1 MTFAPDVVV
10 GAIGETEKSRARA
23 DRGEDL
29 KSVEEYF
36 REAASLTLEGT
47 GLSKDDVDGL
57 GVVIPNQRETA
68 RYADNLA
75 ELLGFEDIDWLTV
88 AEHGG
93 ASPTELLLQGALAV
107 QQGVTETMLCLGA
120 DTPKPPEGSEALP
133 IPAPEHGFETNYM
146 APFGYQGPNSRVAL
160 VQNRYEHEHGIE
172 PEQLGKIAVAS
183 REHATHNPLAY
194 QDEPI
199 TIDEYLDSPILSDP
213 IRLLDAVIP
222 VNAGYGFLLSRA
234 GNADALDGPPV
245 RIETYGKRMVNADT
259 SRRPDVTTTGIAR
272 ATREAFA
279 TSDLTVEAMDFYQLY
294 DNYPISVVLQLED
307 VGLCAKGEG
316 GAFVE
321 RTDLSYDGDVPLN
334 TGGGQHSSG
343 QTGRAGGFTGI
354 NEAVRQLT
362 GRADGRQVP
371 DASVGLLTGLGGLS
385 YEKNYQHTTTVVL
398 ERGDDR

>member
-10 GAIGETEKSRARA
+10 GAIGETEKSRGRA
-23 DRGEDL
+23 DRGESTN
-29 KSVEEYF
+29 SVEEYF
-36 REAASLTLEGT
+36 REAATLTLEGT
-47 GLSKDDVDGL
+47 DFEKADVDGL
-57 GVVIPNQRETA
+57 GIVIPNQRETA

-93 ASPTELLLQGALAV
+93 ASPTELLLQGALAI

-120 DTPKPPEGSEALP
+120 DTPRPPGDSGTLP

-160 VQNRYEHEHGIE
+160 VQNRYEHEYGIE
-172 PEQLGKIAVAS
+172 PEQLGKIAVTS
-183 REHATHNPLAY
+183 REHAIRNPLAY
-194 QDEPI
+194 QDEPLSVE
-199 TIDEYLDSPILSDP
+199 EYLDSPVLSDP

-222 VNAGYGFLLSRA
+222 VNAGYGVLLTRA
-234 GNADALDGPPV
+234 ENIDRFEDPPV
-245 RIETYGKRMVNADT
+245 QIETYGKRMVNADT
-259 SRRPDVTTTGIAR
+259 RQRADVTTTGIAR
-272 ATREAFA
+272 ATEEAFEK
-279 TSDLTVEAMDFYQLY
+279 SRLTVEDMDFCQLY

-343 QTGRAGGFTGI
+343 QTGRTGGFTGI
-354 NEAVRQLT
+354 NESVRQLV
-362 GRADGRQVP
+362 GRAGDRQVP

-385 YEKNYQHTTTVVL
+385 YDRNYQHTTTIVL
-398 ERGDDR
+398 RRGVDG

>member
-1 MTFAPDVVV
+1 MTFAPDVVI
-10 GAIGETEKSRARA
+10 GAIGETEKSRAKA
-23 DRGEDL
+23 ERGEAL
-29 KSVEEYF
+29 LSVEEYF
-36 REAASLTLEGT
+36 AEAARLTLDGT
-47 GLSKDDVDGL
+47 DFGKSDVDGL
-57 GVVIPNQRETA
+57 GIVVPNQRETA

-107 QQGVTETMLCLGA
+107 QQGVAETMLCLGA
-120 DTPKPPEGSEALP
+120 DTPKPPGGGETLP

-172 PEQLGKIAVAS
+172 PGQLGKIAITQ
-183 REHATHNPLAY
+183 REHATRNPLAY
-194 QDEPI
+194 MDEPI
-199 TIDEYLDSPILSDP
+199 TLDDYLDSPILSDP
-213 IRLLDAVIP
+213 IRLLDAVVP
-222 VNAGYGFLLSRA
+222 VNAGYGFLLTRA
-234 GNADALDGPPV
+234 ENAGALDDPPV
-245 RIETYGKRMVNADT
+245 QVETYGKRMVNADT
-259 SRRPDVTTTGIAR
+259 TRRPDVTTTGVER
-272 ATREAFA
+272 ATREAFE
-279 TSDLTVEAMDFYQLY
+279 TSELTVEGMDFYQLY
-294 DNYPISVVLQLED
+294 DNYCISVVLQLED

-316 GAFVE
+316 GAFVD
-321 RTDLSYDGDVPLN
+321 RTDFSFDGDVPLN

-398 ERGDDR
+398 RRGVEA

>member
-10 GAIGETEKSRARA
+10 GAIGETGKSRAKA
-23 DRGEDL
+23 DRGEDV

-47 GLSKDDVDGL
+47 GLSKDDIDGL

-107 QQGVTETMLCLGA
+107 QQGVAETMLCLGA
-120 DTPKPPEGSEALP
+120 DTPKPPDGSGILP
-133 IPAPEHGFETNYM
+133 IPAPGHGFETNYM

-172 PEQLGKIAVAS
+172 PEQLGKIPVTS
-183 REHATHNPLAY
+183 REHATRNPLAY
-194 QDEPI
+194 QDGPI
-199 TIDEYLDSPILSDP
+199 TMDEYLDSPVLSDP

-222 VNAGYGFLLSRA
+222 VNAGYGFLLARA
-234 GNADALDGPPV
+234 GNAEALDGPPV

-259 SRRPDVTTTGIAR
+259 TRRPDITTTGIAR
-272 ATREAFA
+272 ATSEAFA
-279 TSDLTVEAMDFYQLY
+279 TSDLTVEGMDFYQLY

-307 VGLCAKGEG
+307 VGLCAKDEG

-371 DASVGLLTGLGGLS
+371 DASVGLVTGLGGLS
-385 YEKNYQHTTTVVL
+385 YEKNYQHTTTIVL

>member
-1 MTFAPDVVV
+1 MTFAPDVVL
-10 GAIGETEKSRARA
+10 GAIGETEKSRAKA
-23 DRGEDL
+23 ERGEATS
-29 KSVEEYF
+29 SVEEYF
-36 REAASLTLEGT
+36 AEAARLTLDGT
-47 GLSKDDVDGL
+47 PFSKGDVDGL
-57 GVVIPNQRETA
+57 GIVVPNQRETA

-107 QQGVTETMLCLGA
+107 QQGVAETMLCLGA
-120 DTPKPPEGSEALP
+120 DTPKPPGRGEALP
-133 IPAPEHGFETNYM
+133 IPAPDHGFETNYM

-172 PEQLGKIAVAS
+172 PAQLGKIAVTQ
-183 REHATHNPLAY
+183 REHATRNPLAY
-194 QDEPI
+194 MDEAI
-199 TIDEYLDSPILSDP
+199 TLGDYLDSPVLSDP
-213 IRLLDAVIP
+213 VRLLDAVVP
-222 VNAGYGFLLSRA
+222 VNAGYGFLLTSA
-234 GNADALDGPPV
+234 ENADALDDPPV
-245 RIETYGKRMVNADT
+245 QIETYGKRMVNADT
-259 SRRPDVTTTGIAR
+259 SRRPDVTTTGVAR

-279 TSDLTVEAMDFYQLY
+279 GSKLTVEGMDFYQLY
-294 DNYPISVVLQLED
+294 DNYCISVVMQLED
-307 VGLCAKGEG
+307 VGLCPKGDG

-321 RTDLSYDGDVPLN
+321 RTDLSFDGDVPLN

-343 QTGRAGGFTGI
+343 QTGRSGGFTGI

-371 DASVGLLTGLGGLS
+371 AASVGLLTGLGGLS

-398 ERGDDR
+398 RRGVAE

>member
-1 MTFAPDVVV
+1 MTFAPDVVL
-10 GAIGETEKSRARA
+10 GAVGETEKSRAKA
-23 DRGEDL
+23 GRGESL
-29 KSVEEYF
+29 RSVEEYF
-36 REAASLTLEGT
+36 ADAVRLTLEGT
-47 GLSKDDVDGL
+47 DFEASDVDGL
-57 GVVIPNQRETA
+57 GLVVPNQRETA

-107 QQGVTETMLCLGA
+107 QAGVVETMLCLGA
-120 DTPKPPEGSEALP
+120 DTPKPPDESGTLP
-133 IPAPEHGFETNYM
+133 IPAPDHGFETNYM

-172 PEQLGKIAVAS
+172 PAQLGEIAVTQ
-183 REHATHNPLAY
+183 RGHATRNPLAY
-194 QDEPI
+194 MDQPI
-199 TIDEYLDSPILSDP
+199 TIEDYLDSPVLSDP

-222 VNAGYGFLLSRA
+222 VNAGYGFLLTRA
-234 GNADALDGPPV
+234 ENADALADQPV
-245 RIETYGKRMVNADT
+245 QIATYGKRMVNADT
-259 SRRPDVTTTGIAR
+259 SRRPDVTTTGVAR
-272 ATREAFA
+272 ATREAFEN
-279 TSDLTVEAMDFYQLY
+279 SELGVEDMDFYQLY
-294 DNYPISVVLQLED
+294 DNYCISVVMQLED
-307 VGLCAKGEG
+307 VGLCPKGEG

-321 RTDLSYDGDVPLN
+321 RTDLSFDGEVPLN

-354 NEAVRQLT
+354 TEAVRQLT
-362 GRADGRQVP
+362 GRAEGRQVP

-398 ERGDDR
+398 RRGVEG

>member
-10 GAIGETEKSRARA
+10 GAVGETEKSRAHA
-23 DRGEDL
+23 DRGESMR
-29 KSVEEYF
+29 SVEEYF
-36 REAASLTLEGT
+36 RAAARLTLEGT
-47 GLSKDDVDGL
+47 GFSKDDVDGL
-57 GVVIPNQRETA
+57 GIVVPNQRETA

-75 ELLGFEDIDWLTV
+75 ELLGFEDIDWLVV

-93 ASPTELLLQGALAV
+93 ASPTELLLQGAVAV
-107 QQGVTETMLCLGA
+107 QQGVVETVLCLGA
-120 DTPKPPEGSEALP
+120 DTPKPPEGGETLP

-146 APFGYQGPNSRVAL
+146 APWGYQGPNSRIAL

-172 PEQLGKIAVAS
+172 PEQLGKIAVTH
-183 REHATHNPLAY
+183 REHATRNPLAY
-194 QDEPI
+194 MDEPI
-199 TIDEYLDSPILSDP
+199 TVEDYLDSPVLSDP
-213 IRLLDAVIP
+213 VRLLDAVVP
-222 VNAGYGFLLSRA
+222 VNAGYGLLLTRA
-234 GNADALDGPPV
+234 ENVDRLSEPPV
-245 RIETYGKRMVNADT
+245 QIETYGKRMVNADT

-279 TSDLTVEAMDFYQLY
+279 DTDLGVEEMDFYQLY
-294 DNYPISVVLQLED
+294 DNYAVSVVMQLED
-307 VGLCAKGEG
+307 VGLCPKGEG

-321 RTDLSYDGDVPLN
+321 RTDLSYDGEVPLN

-362 GRADGRQVP
+362 GRAEGRQVP

-398 ERGDDR
+398 RRGVEG

>member
-1 MTFAPDVVV
+1 MTFAPDAVL
-10 GAIGETEKSRARA
+10 GATGETEKSRAKA
-23 DRGEDL
+23 ERGEAL
-29 KSVEEYF
+29 SSVEEYF
-36 REAASLTLEGT
+36 AEAARLTLDET
-47 GLSKDDVDGL
+47 DFSKSDVDGL
-57 GVVIPNQRETA
+57 GIVVPNQRETA

-107 QQGVTETMLCLGA
+107 QQGVVETMLCLGA
-120 DTPKPPEGSEALP
+120 DTPKPPGGSESLP

-160 VQNRYEHEHGIE
+160 VQNRYEYEHGIE
-172 PEQLGKIAVAS
+172 PEQLGKVAVTQ
-183 REHATHNPLAY
+183 REHATRNPLAY
-194 QDEPI
+194 MDEPI
-199 TIDEYLDSPILSDP
+199 TLDDYLGSPTLSDP

-222 VNAGYGFLLSRA
+222 VNGGYGFLLTRVESV
-234 GNADALDGPPV
+234 DALDAPPV
-245 RIETYGKRMVNADT
+245 QVETYGKRMVNADT
-259 SRRPDVTTTGIAR
+259 SQRPDVTTTGVAR

-279 TSDLTVEAMDFYQLY
+279 ESELTVEEMDFYQLY
-294 DNYPISVVLQLED
+294 DNYCISVVMQLED

-321 RTDLSYDGDVPLN
+321 RTDLSFDGDVPLN

-385 YEKNYQHTTTVVL
+385 YEKNYQHTTTIVL
-398 ERGDDR
+398 RRGVDG

>member
-10 GAIGETEKSRARA
+10 SSIGETEKSRAKPG
-23 DRGEDL
+23 RGESTR
-29 KSVEEYF
+29 SVEEYF
-36 REAASLTLEGT
+36 RAAASRTLEGT
-47 GLSKDDVDGL
+47 GLSKDDIDGL

-107 QQGVTETMLCLGA
+107 QQGVAETMLCLGA
-120 DTPKPPEGSEALP
+120 DTPKPPGDPGALP
-133 IPAPEHGFETNYM
+133 LPAPEHGFETNYM

-160 VQNRYEHEHGIE
+160 VQDRYEHEHGIE
-172 PEQLGKIAVAS
+172 PEQLGKIAVTS
-183 REHATHNPLAY
+183 REHATRNPLAY
-194 QDEPI
+194 MDEPM
-199 TIDEYLDSPILSDP
+199 TVEDYLDSPVLSDP
-213 IRLLDAVIP
+213 IRLLDAVVP
-222 VNAGYGFLLSRA
+222 VNAGYGFLLARA
-234 GNADALDGPPV
+234 GTPDAMDGPPV
-245 RIETYGKRMVNADT
+245 QVDAYGKRMVNADT
-259 SRRPDVTTTGIAR
+259 SQRPDVTTTGIAR

-279 TSDLTVEAMDFYQLY
+279 DSELAVEDMDFYQLY
-294 DNYPISVVLQLED
+294 DNYPISVVMQLED

-321 RTDLSYDGDVPLN
+321 RTGLSYDGDVPLN

-343 QTGRAGGFTGI
+343 QTGRSGGFTGI

-371 DASVGLLTGLGGLS
+371 DASAGLVTGLGGLS

-398 ERGDDR
+398 RREVDR